1 MKKSK
6 HIIIRFI
13 QRFSK
18 IFFHRSL
25 YGFVLFL
32 RFRRKFNYSINR
44 KKLSNFYS
52 KNLDKINVNEF
63 KIASQN
69 NEDGIIEH
77 IFEKIPNNKIF
88 VEIGFGYYEFNS
100 LNLIKNLKLKKECY
114 VLDVTQGCSGFPYAF
129 ITAINLIKNNW
140 SGLLIEQNL
149 DECLVLRKLLDFYYK
164 KTEIKIIN
172 SSVNITNV
180 NNLIIHNL
188 KANHI
193 DFFSIDIDGNDY
205 WVLKNLDLKNISCV
219 CLEYN
224 HWLGPNEKKTIPYNE
239 NHNFIDN
246 GYFGASLLAFTD
258 LMNKKE
264 FKLIA
269 IESSGTNAFF
279 VQNKFSNLFEVLDPI
294 KSFKSTGR
302 LYSEEQKVKI
312 YKNLRSFNF
321 IDV

>member
-1 MKKSK
+1 MKESK
-6 HIIIRFI
+6 NIITRFI
-13 QRFSK
+13 QK
-18 IFFHRSL
+18 ICKKFLPNSF
-25 YGFVLFL
+25 YGFFLFI
-32 RFRRKFNYSINR
+32 RFRNKFKRSIN
-44 KKLSNFYS
+44 KPKSSNFYS
-52 KNLDKINVNEF
+52 KNLDNINNYEF
-63 KIASQN
+63 KITSQN
-69 NEDGIIEH
+69 NEDGIIEY
-77 IFEKIPNNKIF
+77 IFKKIPNNKIF
-88 VEIGFGYYEFNS
+88 IEIGLGYYEFNS
-100 LNLIKNLKLKKECY
+100 LNLIKN
-114 VLDVTQGCSGFPYAF
+114 
-129 ITAINLIKNNW
+129 NW
-140 SGLLIEQNL
+140 SGSLIEQNL
-149 DECLVLRKLLDFYYK
+149 EECLLLRKLLDFYYK

-224 HWLGPNEKKTIPYNE
+224 HWFGANLKKTLPYNA

-246 GYFGASLLAFTD
+246 GYFGGSLLAFTD

>member
-100 LNLIKNLKLKKECY
+100 LNLIKN
-114 VLDVTQGCSGFPYAF
+114 
-129 ITAINLIKNNW
+129 NW

-164 KTEIKIIN
+164 KKEIKIIN

-224 HWLGPNEKKTIPYNE
+224 HWLGSNVKKTIPYNV

-246 GYFGASLLAFTD
+246 GYFGGSLLAFTD

>member
-77 IFEKIPNNKIF
+77 IFGKIPNNKIF

-100 LNLIKNLKLKKECY
+100 L
-114 VLDVTQGCSGFPYAF
+114 
-129 ITAINLIKNNW
+129 NLIKNNW

-224 HWLGPNEKKTIPYNE
+224 HWLGSNVKKTIPYNI

-246 GYFGASLLAFTD
+246 GYFGGSLLAFTD

-312 YKNLRSFNF
+312 YKNLRFFNF